1 METLILK
8 NGAEEVESLV
18 RGIMWVLR
26 TLIDKQPGLFYEL
39 VMKCR
44 DRQHRFWGDT
54 EERLQRLKL
63 VEANGDVHDS
73 IRNIVLSAVTGDEWE
88 MELASPVV
96 DSA

>member
-88 MELASPVV
+88 MELGSPVV
-96 DSA
+96 DPA